1 MEIEQAKKEVVNIG
15 AAYFYDDL
23 DRFTVNQII
32 SRIVS
37 EILQATKLRGLHYS
51 EITRDAF
58 SQVVEEL
65 DQEELDQILLHD
77 YALRPEQVN
86 GSRAF
91 FHGLAMEMDKAIREV
106 KPRLT
111 E

>member
-1 MEIEQAKKEVVNIG
+1 MEIEQAKEEVDNIG

-23 DRFTVNQII
+23 DSFTIDQII
-32 SRIVS
+32 NRIVS

-51 EITRDAF
+51 EVSRDAF
-58 SQVVEEL
+58 FQILKEL
-65 DQEELDQILLHD
+65 NQEELNVMLESFGLC
-77 YALRPEQVN
+77 PEQVG

-91 FHGLAMEMDKAIREV
+91 FQRIVTEMDKAILEV
-106 KPRLT
+106 KPKLT